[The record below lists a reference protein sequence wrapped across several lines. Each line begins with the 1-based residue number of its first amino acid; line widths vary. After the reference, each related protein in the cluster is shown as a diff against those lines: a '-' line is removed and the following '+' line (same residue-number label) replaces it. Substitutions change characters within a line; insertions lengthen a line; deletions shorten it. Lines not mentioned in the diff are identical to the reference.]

1 MIVLA
6 IGIFLLLLIGLVMTG
21 HSILQWL
28 YKRTGTRA
36 VFLKKSGL
44 GQKMLDK
51 RMETMT
57 PLKASGSDSLN
68 RTADLDQTDDRMVK
82 KRYRYDGESSISD
95 SSSSSDE
102 IPSSVRRKE
111 KERKEDRKSVV

>member
-1 MIVLA
+1 M
-6 IGIFLLLLIGLVMTG
+6 
-21 HSILQWL
+21 
-28 YKRTGTRA
+28 
-36 VFLKKSGL
+36 FLKKSGL

-111 KERKEDRKSVV
+111 KEKKEKKRKAQKQRKKAASSKLDGKDHGMDKNMAAANKRTGLFD